1 MKAKLAKAF
10 AQLRH
15 AVHHYTE
22 VKRDVEQGLLD
33 RENKLAERHQ
43 GDIGSTCSDTAR
55 QPPPLLL
62 LLLLP
67 STTTDMHGTVDAK
80 LRSLEASLAE
90 SRCFAAYNR
99 KVPCLL

>member
-15 AVHHYTE
+15 AVHHSAE

-43 GDIGSTCSDTAR
+43 GGLVVVMVVVLMIGGDACAA
-55 QPPPLLL
+55 
-62 LLLLP
+62 
-67 STTTDMHGTVDAK
+67 VDAK

-90 SRCFAAYNR
+90 SRC
-99 KVPCLL
+99 

>member
-43 GDIGSTCSDTAR
+43 GEMGFA
-55 QPPPLLL
+55 
-62 LLLLP
+62 
-67 STTTDMHGTVDAK
+67 HTVI
-80 LRSLEASLAE
+80 LRCCCC
-90 SRCFAAYNR
+90 RR
-99 KVPCLL
+99 

>member
-1 MKAKLAKAF
+1 VKAKLAKAF

-15 AVHHYTE
+15 AVHHYAE

-43 GDIGSTCSDTAR
+43 GGLLVVVVVVVVAIGGDACAA
-55 QPPPLLL
+55 
-62 LLLLP
+62 
-67 STTTDMHGTVDAK
+67 VDAK

-90 SRCFAAYNR
+90 SRC
-99 KVPCLL
+99 

>member
-1 MKAKLAKAF
+1 VKAKLAKAF

-43 GDIGSTCSDTAR
+43 GDIGGTCSDTAR
-55 QPPPLLL
+55 QPLLLL

-67 STTTDMHGTVDAK
+67 STTTDMYGTVDAK

-90 SRCFAAYNR
+90 SRCFAAYTR
-99 KVPCLL
+99 KVPCLH

>member
-15 AVHHYTE
+15 AVHHYAE

-43 GDIGSTCSDTAR
+43 GG
-55 QPPPLLL
+55 LLVVVVVVVIIRG
-62 LLLLP
+62 
-67 STTTDMHGTVDAK
+67 DACAAVDAK

-90 SRCFAAYNR
+90 SRC
-99 KVPCLL
+99 

>member
-15 AVHHYTE
+15 AVHHYAE

-43 GDIGSTCSDTAR
+43 GGLVVVVVVVVVLMIGGDACAA
-55 QPPPLLL
+55 
-62 LLLLP
+62 
-67 STTTDMHGTVDAK
+67 VDAK

-90 SRCFAAYNR
+90 SRC
-99 KVPCLL
+99 